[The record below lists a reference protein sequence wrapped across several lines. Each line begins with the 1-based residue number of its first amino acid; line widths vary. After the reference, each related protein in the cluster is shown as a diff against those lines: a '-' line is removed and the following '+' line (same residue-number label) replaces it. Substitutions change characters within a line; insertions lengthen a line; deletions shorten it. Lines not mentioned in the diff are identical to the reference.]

1 MDFRNIR
8 NSHTPNPSTPSE
20 QATFGY
26 VSPEKDVK
34 IPVGSLAK
42 LNREHSKKELE
53 KNKNQYKFLDDKG
66 TKAYEQ
72 LRKEIS

>member
-1 MDFRNIR
+1 MDYKNLR
-8 NSHTPNPSTPSE
+8 NSQTPNPSTPSE

-42 LNREHSKKELE
+42 LNREHSKKEIE
-53 KNKNQYKFLDDKG
+53 KNKN
-66 TKAYEQ
+66 
-72 LRKEIS
+72 